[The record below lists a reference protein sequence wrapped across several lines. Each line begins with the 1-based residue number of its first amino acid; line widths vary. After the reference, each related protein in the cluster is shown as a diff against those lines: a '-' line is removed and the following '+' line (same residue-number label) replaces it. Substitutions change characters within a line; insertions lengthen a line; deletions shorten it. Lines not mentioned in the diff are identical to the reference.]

1 MRTWHTLALAGILG
15 ALPAGASAQKFTGTY
30 TIQGQQG
37 VVTLTLTQQQG
48 GATSGAL
55 SGNGTVIR
63 LSGKARHGELTGEA
77 VSGSSRAIFT
87 AAIEGNQL
95 VFGLV
100 ELGADGAPNLA
111 TSTELRFNKVSNI
124 AAAPPAGATPA
135 APAPP
140 AAPPAA
146 GRPRAPAATP
156 APAPPAP
163 RAAAGSAQDQQ
174 LRDLLLSSAWCS
186 FSYSQTSGSTS
197 TSRNVFL
204 ADGRLLVNTNHE
216 GGTVN
221 QYGGGSTPN
230 GSVYSQAQGGGTYRW
245 QVQGWQLYLD
255 GGEGFQAVPLSIARN
270 SNGYPIITA
279 DGKEYSQCR

>member
-1 MRTWHTLALAGILG
+1 MRTWHSLALAGLLCV
-15 ALPAGASAQKFTGTY
+15 LPMDARAQKFTGTY

-63 LSGKARHGELTGEA
+63 LTGKARHGELTGEA
-77 VSGSSRAIFT
+77 VSGASRAIFT
-87 AAIEGNQL
+87 ATIEGNQL

-100 ELGADGAPNLA
+100 ELGADGTPNLA
-111 TSTELRFNKVSNI
+111 TATELRFNKVSNI
-124 AAAPPAGATPA
+124 AAAPPAAAAPATPA
-135 APAPP
+135 TPPAP
-140 AAPPAA
+140 
-146 GRPRAPAATP
+146 GRPRTP
-156 APAPPAP
+156 TPTPAPPAP
-163 RAAAGSAQDQQ
+163 RAAPGSAQDQQ

-186 FSYSQTSGSTS
+186 FSYSQTSGSTN

-221 QYGGGSTPN
+221 QYGGGATPN
-230 GSVYSQAQGGGTYRW
+230 GSVYSQSQGGGSYRW
-245 QVQGWQLYLD
+245 QVQGGQLYLD